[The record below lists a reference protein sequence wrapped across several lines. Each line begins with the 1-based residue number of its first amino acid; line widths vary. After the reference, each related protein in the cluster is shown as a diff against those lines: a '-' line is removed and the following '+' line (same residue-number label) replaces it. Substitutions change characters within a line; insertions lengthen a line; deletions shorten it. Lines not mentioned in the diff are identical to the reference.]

1 MKDGINNMEIDNN
14 PLQIKSL
21 PTAVIIKDYI
31 DGHPANYEEY
41 LTEFINASKLVQ
53 EKGNEKFRLRD
64 QKEQSQGQNDV
75 YNSFYELDFKFLVDG
90 GYMEGKRLLSPSIT
104 EYCPGVTAIGP
115 SKKSGSQ
122 LAYDILKCF
131 RDKTLD
137 DLEKIERN
145 GQRDAESRLLKQAL
159 KKLAVNKNILFFLP
173 YDYSFENKETDREN
187 VLTIVDCISEDLQG
201 VLAYRKGKISADTF
215 LAFISD
221 KYFVITQEK
230 HNVLVMYDMIDT
242 QTSEL
247 YNYLFHINDY

>member
-1 MKDGINNMEIDNN
+1 MCIRDR
-14 PLQIKSL
+14 
-21 PTAVIIKDYI
+21 
-31 DGHPANYEEY
+31 Y
-41 LTEFINASKLVQ
+41 LTDFINASRLVQ

-122 LAYDILKCF
+122 LVYDILKCF

-137 DLEKIERN
+137 DLEKIER
-145 GQRDAESRLLKQAL
+145 GEQKDAESRLIKQAL
-159 KKLAVNKNILFFLP
+159 KKLSVDKNILFFLP
-173 YDYSFENKETDREN
+173 YDYSFKNMETDREN
-187 VLTIVDCISEDLQG
+187 ILTIVDCISEDLQG
-201 VLAYRKGKISADTF
+201 MLAYRREKISADTF

-230 HNVLVMYDMIDT
+230 HNALVMYDMIDT
-242 QTSEL
+242 RISDL

>member
-1 MKDGINNMEIDNN
+1 MTIDNN

-53 EKGNEKFRLRD
+53 EKGNEEFRLRD

-75 YNSFYELDFKFLVDG
+75 YNSFYELDFKFLVDE

-104 EYCPGVTAIGP
+104 EYFPGVTAIGP

-122 LAYDILKCF
+122 LVYNILKCF

-137 DLEKIERN
+137 DLEKIERDR
-145 GQRDAESRLLKQAL
+145 QRDAESRLIKQAL

-187 VLTIVDCISEDLQG
+187 ILTI
-201 VLAYRKGKISADTF
+201 
-215 LAFISD
+215 
-221 KYFVITQEK
+221 
-230 HNVLVMYDMIDT
+230 ID
-242 QTSEL
+242 
-247 YNYLFHINDY
+247 